1 MVRDESSDRSKTRV
15 LLLDPMT
22 QVKLPASSTTQ
33 VKVTFSPA
41 HADLPAK
48 LDVRA
53 ERDRKIL
60 AVRSDSIIHY
70 MNLQNL

>member
-1 MVRDESSDRSKTRV
+1 MVRDESSDNSKTRV
-15 LLLDPMT
+15 LSLEPMT

-33 VKVTFSPA
+33 VSVTFSPE

-53 ERDRKIL
+53 ERDRKIT
-60 AVRSDSIIHY
+60 
-70 MNLQNL
+70 

>member
-1 MVRDESSDRSKTRV
+1 MRDESSDSSKTIV
-15 LLLDPMT
+15 LVLLDPMT

-41 HADLPAK
+41 HADLPVK

-53 ERDRKIL
+53 ERDRK
-60 AVRSDSIIHY
+60 
-70 MNLQNL
+70 